1 MTISATRQLV
11 NFASTLSAPA
21 IPAPVRRKIRLHLLD
36 ALACGWAASG
46 HRVSEPMIRASRLF
60 GGNGHCNAAMINGLD
75 HDDGVEIDGK
85 GLGHPGATLVAA
97 AMVALDLNPEP
108 VAQDVLITTLAA
120 GFEVNNRLIHAIQ
133 PSAERFSQV
142 YGVAQHQSIGAA
154 VVAGRL
160 LGLNPEQLHH

>member
-1 MTISATRQLV
+1 
-11 NFASTLSAPA
+11 
-21 IPAPVRRKIRLHLLD
+21 
-36 ALACGWAASG
+36 
-46 HRVSEPMIRASRLF
+46 
-60 GGNGHCNAAMINGLD
+60 MINGLD

-160 LGLNPEQLHH
+160 LGLNPEQLHHAVGLAAALTPLPVCTSITGDNGRCCRSKMPWRPPRKPPCRR